1 MRPPIPAIGFVAALS
16 LAAGGYAQAGS
27 LRIEPV
33 LVDVAAPGA
42 ATTLTLQNTEEKAI
56 EAQIRVFHWT
66 QVAGKESLE
75 PTDDVVV
82 SPPAATLAPNQQY
95 VVRVVRV
102 TKRPVAGEESY
113 RVLIDELPDAA
124 ASTNSR
130 TVNLLVRQSVPVF
143 FGQPQR
149 SDASLVWS
157 VVGNGKSA
165 AIVVTNNGDSRMRV
179 AGLSIQPP
187 GGKPISFGN
196 GLVGYVLGQS
206 SMRWPVPGNNEH
218 LAAGGS
224 VSISALSEKGPIH
237 ALAQVQ
243 QTE

>member
-1 MRPPIPAIGFVAALS
+1 MRSPISKNGLVAALW
-16 LAAGGYAQAGS
+16 LAACGYAQAGS
-27 LRIEPV
+27 IRVEPV

-42 ATTLTLQNTEEKAI
+42 ATTLTLQNTEDKAV
-56 EAQIRVFHWT
+56 EAQIRVFRWT
-66 QVAGKESLE
+66 QAAGKESLE

-82 SPPAATLAPNQQY
+82 SPPAASLAPGQQY

-113 RVLIDELPDAA
+113 RVLIDELPDSIAA
-124 ASTNSR
+124 NNSR

-149 SDASLVWS
+149 SDATLAWS
-157 VVGNGKSA
+157 IVGSGKSA
-165 AIVVTNNGDSRMRV
+165 AIVATNNGDSRMRV

-187 GGKPISFGN
+187 GGKAISFGA
-196 GLVGYVLGQS
+196 GLVGYVLGRS
-206 SMRWPVPGNNEH
+206 TMRWPVPNNSERF
-218 LAAGGS
+218 AAGGS